1 MRRFSYIILISFILS
16 MCFSGCKPSNMS
28 QTSYAGAKI
37 AIEAAE
43 QYLDME
49 LSARDAFEKIDTVS
63 SRVDAIENTDTGDI
77 YVGLYL
83 TTLKY
88 AIQREESDA
97 SIQSEI
103 DNLKNAIGK

>member
-1 MRRFSYIILISFILS
+1 MIRFSYVILISFILLI
-16 MCFSGCKPSNMS
+16 CLSGCKPSNMS
-28 QTSYAGAKI
+28 QTSYDGAKI

-49 LSARDAFEKIDTVS
+49 LSSVSAYDKINTVY
-63 SRVDAIENTDTGDI
+63 SRVDAISEKDTGDI
-77 YVGLYL
+77 SVCTYL
-83 TTLKY
+83 ITLRG